1 MPNLQTPTSVDG
13 LKIGFPSSL
22 QARVEKAN
30 IALKGHNSHRPTE
43 VIQRFGPS
51 QVQPKPQAANKPKQM
66 SVANSLRNSLVLFPE
81 SKTDKVINCFSSSP
95 ESEPKIKE
103 VKKLSQNKP
112 VAQDSSRN
120 NVNSSMNL
128 KIVEKPKALA
138 SIKHEPKKKLLTE
151 KSVSRLSV
159 RDHSTSVGKLELVRK
174 SAINPTKKP
183 LANQMV
189 GILEEKIESSKKEKK
204 EMGATSSRESPTK
217 KLLLQLTNRMNKD
230 QALQGSQKKDLSK
243 TQALGASARKED
255 STLKKWLQT
264 QATQPPKTSQAKEG
278 REPLNRE
285 SPMEGGKKTEVL
297 SRNLFST
304 PSQVRS
310 KQEMKEAV
318 REQEQGNSG
327 HPGQL
332 DDSLQLHPA
341 LGWSGMGSKLHYDFE
356 FETED

>member
-1 MPNLQTPTSVDG
+1 
-13 LKIGFPSSL
+13 
-22 QARVEKAN
+22 VEKAN
-30 IALKGHNSHRPTE
+30 LALKGHNSHRPSE
-43 VIQRFGPS
+43 AIQRFPPS
-51 QVQPKPQAANKPKQM
+51 QAQPKAQAANKPKQI
-66 SVANSLRNSLVLFPE
+66 SVANSLRNSVVLFPE

-103 VKKLSQNKP
+103 VKKPSQNKP
-112 VAQDSSRN
+112 VAQDSRRN
-120 NVNSSMNL
+120 NANGSMNL

-138 SIKHEPKKKLLTE
+138 SIKNEPKKNVLTE

-174 SAINPTKKP
+174 PAINPTKKP
-183 LANQMV
+183 LVNQIV
-189 GILEEKIESSKKEKK
+189 GILEEKIESSKKDKK
-204 EMGATSSRESPTK
+204 ETEATSSRESPTK
-217 KLLLQLTNRMNKD
+217 KLLLQLSSRMNKD

-243 TQALGASARKED
+243 TQAVGASAKKGD
-255 STLKKWLQT
+255 STLKKWLEA

-278 REPLNRE
+278 RELLKRE
-285 SPMEGGKKTEVL
+285 SPIEGGKKAEVL

-310 KQEMKEAV
+310 KQEMKGAV
-318 REQEQGNSG
+318 GDQELGSSG